1 MGSQFSSVAIVARDL
16 RGSVVLAMSKKVY
29 TTSPLQAEVETIF
42 GVAQVANSLGLEHVC
57 LESDSKLVIDALH
70 DKVEE
75 IPSRIRSCCAA
86 VLFLFESQSSWVFN
100 WVKRGANNAPYVLA
114 RWSLC
119 HSY

>member
-16 RGSVVLAMSKKVY
+16 RGLVVLAMSKKVY

-75 IPSRIRSCCAA
+75 IPS
-86 VLFLFESQSSWVFN
+86 
-100 WVKRGANNAPYVLA
+100 
-114 RWSLC
+114 
-119 HSY
+119 